1 MHVNTIKENTKN
13 KPINPIALTPE
24 QIKAWMWP
32 SEVWVVAE
40 GNCITYYFS
49 REAEGWCRPRA
60 WCENSRVSSLS
71 YEQTGLNVYAN
82 YLENGQRSNLQNGRS
97 SN

>member
-60 WCENSRVSSLS
+60 WYRADVKTAVFPLYHMNKLV
-71 YEQTGLNVYAN
+71 
-82 YLENGQRSNLQNGRS
+82 
-97 SN
+97 